1 MANIKKETDAP
12 KKNNFFKIGCISIL
26 GIIAIVVLIIVCD
39 EFDIFKK
46 TYTKESAKIEKLIS
60 ERNFDKA
67 REIANSIPANAFEY
81 INGGRMYYRT
91 NLMTKIN
98 TAQLSILTSD
108 GQWYDAQDL
117 ALEIGAQDEFQQL
130 VSANLNRILRTQNYD
145 MIFEIL
151 STWQISHH
159 YYSEVSDYSL
169 TDKGDIHESQGNVPY
184 NEDVQSYNQTIDAVL
199 QALIINQRTD
209 LIKKCLPLYKEEA
222 VFVKMKANEYNTAI
236 FKLENKARK
245 SAMEKLK
252 AEGITIK

>member
-1 MANIKKETDAP
+1 MANIKTECETPTHKSMATQIG
-12 KKNNFFKIGCISIL
+12 KIIL
-26 GIIAIVVLIIVCD
+26 IGAIAIACINGLPSCQ
-39 EFDIFKK
+39 K
-46 TYTKESAKIEKLIS
+46 TYTKESAKIEKLIA

-67 REIANSIPANAFEY
+67 REIANSIPADEFEF
-81 INGGRMYYRT
+81 INGERVYYRPT
-91 NLMTKIN
+91 LITKIN

-159 YYSEVSDYSL
+159 YYPEVSNYTL
-169 TDKGDIHESQGNVPY
+169 TNKGSIYESKGNIPY
-184 NEDVQSYNQTIDAVL
+184 NEDVESYNHTVDAVL

-222 VFVKMKANEYNTAI
+222 VFVKKEYGDKGI
-236 FKLENKARK
+236 FKLEHKARK

>member
-1 MANIKKETDAP
+1 MANIKTECETPTHKSMATQIG
-12 KKNNFFKIGCISIL
+12 KIIL
-26 GIIAIVVLIIVCD
+26 IGAIAIACINGLPSCQ
-39 EFDIFKK
+39 K
-46 TYTKESAKIEKLIS
+46 TYTKESAKIEKLIA

-67 REIANSIPANAFEY
+67 REIANSIPADEFEF
-81 INGGRMYYRT
+81 INGERVYYRPT
-91 NLMTKIN
+91 LITKIN

-159 YYSEVSDYSL
+159 YYPEVSNYTL
-169 TDKGDIHESQGNVPY
+169 TNKGSIYESNGNIPY
-184 NEDVQSYNQTIDAVL
+184 NEDVESYNHTVDAVL

-222 VFVKMKANEYNTAI
+222 VFVKKEYGDKGI